1 MKKRRSYE
9 IKMVIIDRE
18 LNHLIK
24 SLEKSG
30 GGYSESMLWLIK
42 RQKEAQDNEFANK
55 EQETS
60 S

>member
-30 GGYSESMLWLIK
+30 GDYSESMLWLIK

>member
-1 MKKRRSYE
+1 MRCRMKKRVSYK

-30 GGYSESMLWLIK
+30 GEL
-42 RQKEAQDNEFANK
+42 
-55 EQETS
+55 
-60 S
+60 

>member
-1 MKKRRSYE
+1 
-9 IKMVIIDRE
+9 MVIIDKE
-18 LNHLIK
+18 LEHLIK

-30 GGYSESMLWLIK
+30 GRYSESLLHLILY
-42 RQKEAQDNEFANK
+42 QKEKQDNEFANK